1 MGLSGLKTLSNPATA
16 ELQGDVRGISLFP
29 NPVRSELRVSFT
41 VRLSASARLSVVDG
55 KGRVVHR
62 QRKLG
67 ESNTEVI
74 DASRWA
80 AGVYRL
86 VVTDDT
92 GVVASESFIKE

>member
-1 MGLSGLKTLSNPATA
+1 
-16 ELQGDVRGISLFP
+16 
-29 NPVRSELRVSFT
+29 
-41 VRLSASARLSVVDG
+41 LSVVDG

-62 QRKLG
+62 QRKLA

-80 AGVYRL
+80 AGVYRV